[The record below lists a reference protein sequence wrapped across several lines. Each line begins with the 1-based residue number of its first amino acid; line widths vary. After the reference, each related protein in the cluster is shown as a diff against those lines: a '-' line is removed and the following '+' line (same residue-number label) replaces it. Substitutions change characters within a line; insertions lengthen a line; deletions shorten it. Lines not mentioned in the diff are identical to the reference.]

1 MSRTASSRVVDTVV
15 DILVQGL
22 SNWRDDQAFFG
33 GFSAFAQTFVFAF
46 YSYGGVELVTL
57 AAGESARPH
66 KTVPRAV
73 RATFLRVVLF
83 YLLTMLTIGLCI
95 NRADPTLLSAA
106 WSTSPRAPRVRV

>member
-83 YLLTMLTIGLCI
+83 YLF
-95 NRADPTLLSAA
+95 
-106 WSTSPRAPRVRV
+106 SPSSRSSC